1 MAIKP
6 ISSFSFAFSMLLTV
20 ASIGYG
26 QEIPFRLISGNRVV
40 ISGTVAGGK
49 ELSMLVDTGA
59 DCTVIDT
66 RAAQRMQLRTLPQT
80 VKYSALSKTEKAR
93 LAVVEDLQ
101 AGPIST
107 SLACIVDKIPTDG
120 VDMILGLNVLSKHN
134 FEIDYEHR
142 KIVFDPSDAPAAT
155 VPFETDSTLIVV
167 KAQVRGKMIRALVDT
182 GAAAHCVF
190 EESWIL
196 QTLDYT
202 GVVAII
208 PHMGGRSRSAEVALS
223 SFVIGSTE
231 WKDLDAMALSNGKP
245 LSWDVVLSVGK
256 LGLKRIYFDFRHR
269 SLSWIKGDTQ

>member
-6 ISSFSFAFSMLLTV
+6 ISIFSFAFSMLLPV

-26 QEIPFRLISGNRVV
+26 QEIPLRLISGNRVV

-66 RAAQRMQLRTLPQT
+66 RAAQRMQLRTLPRT
-80 VKYSALSKTEKAR
+80 VKYSTLGKTEKAH
-93 LAVVEDLQ
+93 LALVEDLQ

-107 SLACIVDKIPTDG
+107 SLACIVDKIPTNG

-142 KIVFDPSDAPAAT
+142 KIVFDPNDAPTAT

-167 KAQVRGKMIRALVDT
+167 KAQVRDKVIRALVDT

-190 EESWIL
+190 EESRIL

-202 GVVAII
+202 GLMAIT
-208 PHMGGRSRSAEVALS
+208 PHMGGRSHSAEVSLS
-223 SFVIGSTE
+223 SLMIGSTE
-231 WKDLDAMALSNGKP
+231 WKDLNAMAMSNGNP
-245 LSWDVVLSVGK
+245 LSWEAVLSVGK
-256 LGLKRIYFDFRHR
+256 LGLKRIHFDFRHR
-269 SLSWIKGDTQ
+269 SLSWTR